1 MLTYPHINPIAISI
15 GPVFGI
21 GPLQV
26 HWYGI
31 MYLIGFVAAWLLA
44 RYRARKPGSTWT
56 ALDIDDLI
64 FYCAMGVILGGRI
77 GWCIFY
83 GHDVIAE
90 NWLNV
95 FHIWDGGMSFH
106 GGMLGVMAA
115 VWLFARIKKKH
126 FADVLDFVAPLPGI
140 GLMAGRFGNF
150 INGELWGK
158 PTTLPWGF
166 RVMDPDGQMVVR
178 HPSQLYEAT
187 LEGLVLFLIL
197 WWFTS
202 KPRPRLAPT
211 GLVPGPLRTGPLHGR
226 VGPFAGCEHR
236 LSGGRLADHGDAAHH
251 ADDSRRR
258 DHHGLRLSARP
269 AERQSGRRQ
278 GLGPLACGNISI
290 CCATSAITAR
300 PRATAPAPER

>member
-21 GPLQV
+21 GPLRV

-44 RYRARKPGSTWT
+44 RYRARRPGSTWT

-95 FHIWDGGMSFH
+95 LHIWDGGMSFH
-106 GGMLGVMAA
+106 GGMLGVTAA
-115 VWLFARIKKKH
+115 VWLFARIKKKR

-158 PTTLPWGF
+158 QTTLPWGF
-166 RVMDPDGQMVVR
+166 RVVDPDGQVVVR

-211 GLVPGPLRTGPLHGR
+211 GLFLIVYGLARFTVEWVRLPDANIGYL
-226 VGPFAGCEHR
+226 VGSWLTMGMLLTLPMILAG
-236 LSGGRLADHGDAAHH
+236 AIMMAVAY
-251 ADDSRRR
+251 RR
-258 DHHGLRLSARP
+258 DQP
-269 AERQSGRRQ
+269 SGN
-278 GLGPLACGNISI
+278 LGAVK
-290 CCATSAITAR
+290 A
-300 PRATAPAPER
+300 

>member
-1 MLTYPHINPIAISI
+1 MLTYPHIDPIAVSI
-15 GPVFGI
+15 GPFFGL
-21 GPLQV
+21 GPLRV

-31 MYLIGFVAAWLLA
+31 MYLVGFVAGWLLA
-44 RYRARKPGSTWT
+44 RHRARRPGSTWT

-64 FYCAMGVILGGRI
+64 FYCAVGVIVGGRV

-90 NWLNV
+90 HWLNV

-106 GGMLGVMAA
+106 GGMLGVAA
-115 VWLFARIKKKH
+115 ATLIFARVKRKH
-126 FADVLDFVAPLPGI
+126 FADVLDFVAPLPGV
-140 GLMAGRFGNF
+140 GLMAGRIGNF

-166 RVMDPDGQMVVR
+166 RVPDAGGELVAR

-211 GLVPGPLRTGPLHGR
+211 GLFLAVYGCARFAVEWVRLPDANIGYLAGEWLTMGMLLTIPMILVGVAMIIFAYRRAQPSGNLR
-226 VGPFAGCEHR
+226 
-236 LSGGRLADHGDAAHH
+236 AAK
-251 ADDSRRR
+251 A
-258 DHHGLRLSARP
+258 
-269 AERQSGRRQ
+269 
-278 GLGPLACGNISI
+278 
-290 CCATSAITAR
+290 
-300 PRATAPAPER
+300 

>member
-21 GPLQV
+21 GPLRV

-44 RYRARKPGSTWT
+44 RYRARRPGSTWT

-95 FHIWDGGMSFH
+95 LHIWDGGMSFH
-106 GGMLGVMAA
+106 GGMLGVTAA
-115 VWLFARIKKKH
+115 VWLFARIKNKR

-166 RVMDPDGQMVVR
+166 RVVDPDGQVVVR

-211 GLVPGPLRTGPLHGR
+211 GLFLTVYGLARFTVEWVRLPDANIGYL
-226 VGPFAGCEHR
+226 AGDW
-236 LSGGRLADHGDAAHH
+236 LTMGMLLTLPMILAGAIMMTLAY
-251 ADDSRRR
+251 RR
-258 DHHGLRLSARP
+258 DQP
-269 AERQSGRRQ
+269 SGN
-278 GLGPLACGNISI
+278 LGAVK
-290 CCATSAITAR
+290 A
-300 PRATAPAPER
+300 

>member
-1 MLTYPHINPIAISI
+1 MLTYPHINPIALSI

-21 GPLQV
+21 GPLRV

-44 RYRARKPGSTWT
+44 RYRARRPGSTWT

-95 FHIWDGGMSFH
+95 LHIWDGGMSFH
-106 GGMLGVMAA
+106 GGLLGVAAA
-115 VWLFARIKKKH
+115 VWLFARIKKKR

-158 PTTLPWGF
+158 PTSLPWGF
-166 RVMDPDGQMVVR
+166 RVVDPDGQVLVR

-187 LEGLVLFLIL
+187 LEGLVLFIIL

-202 KPRPRLAPT
+202 KPRPRLAPI
-211 GLVPGPLRTGPLHGR
+211 GLFLIVYGLARFTVEWVRLPDANIGYL
-226 VGPFAGCEHR
+226 VGDWLTMGMLLTLPMILAAAIMLAVAYR
-236 LSGGRLADHGDAAHH
+236 RAQPSGN
-251 ADDSRRR
+251 
-258 DHHGLRLSARP
+258 
-269 AERQSGRRQ
+269 
-278 GLGPLACGNISI
+278 LGAVK
-290 CCATSAITAR
+290 A
-300 PRATAPAPER
+300 

>member
-1 MLTYPHINPIAISI
+1 MLTYPHINPIAISV

-21 GPLQV
+21 GPLRV

-44 RYRARKPGSTWT
+44 RYRARRPGSTWT

-95 FHIWDGGMSFH
+95 LHIWDGGMSFH
-106 GGMLGVMAA
+106 GGMLGVTAA
-115 VWLFARIKKKH
+115 VWLFARIKQKR

-166 RVMDPDGQMVVR
+166 RVVDPDGQVVVR

-211 GLVPGPLRTGPLHGR
+211 GLFLTVYGLARFTVEWVRLPDANIGYL
-226 VGPFAGCEHR
+226 AGDW
-236 LSGGRLADHGDAAHH
+236 LTMGMLLTLPMILAGAIMMTLAY
-251 ADDSRRR
+251 RR
-258 DHHGLRLSARP
+258 DQP
-269 AERQSGRRQ
+269 SGN
-278 GLGPLACGNISI
+278 LGAVK
-290 CCATSAITAR
+290 A
-300 PRATAPAPER
+300 

>member
-1 MLTYPHINPIAISI
+1 MLTYPHINPIAVSI
-15 GPVFGI
+15 GPVLGV
-21 GPLQV
+21 GPLKI

-44 RYRARKPGSTWT
+44 RYRARNPGSTWT

-83 GHDVIAE
+83 GHGVIAE
-90 NWLNV
+90 NWLNI

-106 GGMLGVMAA
+106 GGMLGVAAA
-115 VWLFARIKKKH
+115 VWLFARIKKKR

-140 GLMAGRFGNF
+140 GLMAGRLGNF

-166 RVMDPDGQMVVR
+166 RVTDPDGQTTVR
-178 HPSQLYEAT
+178 HASQLYEAT

-211 GLVPGPLRTGPLHGR
+211 GLFLVLYGLAR
-226 VGPFAGCEHR
+226 FAVEWVR
-236 LSGGRLADHGDAAHH
+236 LPDADIGYLEGDWLTMGMLLTIPMILAGAILMGIAY
-251 ADDSRRR
+251 RR
-258 DHHGLRLSARP
+258 DQP
-269 AERQSGRRQ
+269 SGN
-278 GLGPLACGNISI
+278 LGAVK
-290 CCATSAITAR
+290 A
-300 PRATAPAPER
+300 

>member
-21 GPLQV
+21 GPLRV

-44 RYRARKPGSTWT
+44 RYRARRPGSTWT

-95 FHIWDGGMSFH
+95 LRIWDGGMSFH
-106 GGMLGVMAA
+106 GGMLGVTAA
-115 VWLFARIKKKH
+115 VWLFARIKKKR
-126 FADVLDFVAPLPGI
+126 FADVLDFVAPLPGV

-158 PTTLPWGF
+158 QTTLPWGF
-166 RVMDPDGQMVVR
+166 RVVDPDGQVVVR

-211 GLVPGPLRTGPLHGR
+211 GLFLIVYGLARFSVEWVRLPDANIGYL
-226 VGPFAGCEHR
+226 VGSWLTMGMLLTLPMILAG
-236 LSGGRLADHGDAAHH
+236 AIMMAIAY
-251 ADDSRRR
+251 RR
-258 DHHGLRLSARP
+258 DQP
-269 AERQSGRRQ
+269 SGN
-278 GLGPLACGNISI
+278 LGAVK
-290 CCATSAITAR
+290 A
-300 PRATAPAPER
+300 